1 MAIDAGTLTR
11 PHVWRPSSK
20 FATAKTLLLLHGTGA
35 DEFDLLGLGR
45 DLDPRANLLAPRGMV
60 RLEGM
65 NRFFVRNDDGT
76 FDELSIIK
84 NIRKLAEFIK
94 AAQAEYGFDLSKL
107 YAVGF
112 SNGANAAGALLL
124 LNPELLAGVVAFGTT
139 KSFVESPAK
148 PNLKGK
154 RVWIANGEMDEYSPE
169 DRTNEMIAEFTS
181 LGAQVKLLMHPGGHT
196 ISMEHIMQ
204 ICSELA

>member
-11 PHVWRPSSK
+11 PHIWRPASK
-20 FATAKTLLLLHGTGA
+20 VGTAKTLLLLHGTGA

-45 DLDPRANLLAPRGMV
+45 ELDPQANLLSPRGMV

-65 NRFFVRNDDGT
+65 NRFFVRNNDGT
-76 FDELSIIK
+76 FDVPSIIK
-84 NIRKLAEFIK
+84 NVRKLAEFIR
-94 AAQAEYGFDLSKL
+94 AAQSHYGFDLSKL

-124 LNPELLAGVVAFGTT
+124 LHPELLAGIVAFGTT
-139 KSFVESPAK
+139 KSFVDSPNA
-148 PNLKGK
+148 PDLKGK
-154 RVWIANGEMDEYSPE
+154 RVWIANGATDEYSPE
-169 DRTNEMIAEFTS
+169 DRTQDMIAEFTA
-181 LGAQVKLLMHPGGHT
+181 LGAKVKLLMHPGGHT
-196 ISMEHIMQ
+196 ISMEHVMQ

>member
-1 MAIDAGTLTR
+1 MAIDAGTLAR
-11 PHVWRPSSK
+11 PHVWRPVAKAAS
-20 FATAKTLLLLHGTGA
+20 AKTLLLLHGTGA

-45 DLDPRANLLAPRGMV
+45 ELDPQANLLAPRGMI

-65 NRFFVRNDDGT
+65 NRFFVRNNDGT

-84 NIRKLAEFIK
+84 NIRKLAEFIR

-124 LNPELLAGVVAFGTT
+124 LNPELLAGIVAFGTT
-139 KSFVESPAK
+139 KSFVESPTT

-154 RVWIANGEMDEYSPE
+154 RVWIANGQEDEYSPE
-169 DRTNEMIAEFTS
+169 ARTQEMIAEFTS
-181 LGAQVKLLMHPGGHT
+181 LGAKVKLLMHPGGHS
-196 ISMEHIMQ
+196 ISMENVMQ